1 MSLDSRQLFTEFIFD
16 SEHDTMKIE
25 VNLKEKGN
33 QLEFIFVRRGLLDL
47 LGVSED
53 IIPGT
58 GFYGGTI
65 VENQTID
72 L

>member
-33 QLEFIFVRRGLLDL
+33 QLDIVIIRRGLMEL
-47 LGVSED
+47 LGVSSE

-58 GFYGGTI
+58 GFYG
-65 VENQTID
+65 
-72 L
+72 